1 MSNSLKTNKADLRPL
16 KQHKKFQTENR
27 TNMGRPDIVNES
39 KHQQLPTADQDNRT
53 FLYTTEDI
61 FNRQSPGYALSDEK
75 RADFGH
81 MIMSLKEAFSALP
94 RDIRNRIPP
103 ENTLPDEKSV
113 GGRQLEGSDSE
124 RSTGFKKKDKPAI
137 DEESVIKAT
146 KHARSFKRLFEQVPT
161 DVLQWWPELCA
172 LEVSALRGKDILHHN
187 PHLLDSG
194 VLSQDILIIFRE
206 LREIHLESSARSVD
220 ILCELELEEAEATS
234 L

>member
-81 MIMSLKEAFSALP
+81 MIMSLKEASSALP

-103 ENTLPDEKSV
+103 KTPCRTKRV
-113 GGRQLEGSDSE
+113 LE
-124 RSTGFKKKDKPAI
+124 DKPAI

-172 LEVSALRGKDILHHN
+172 LEVSALRGKDILHRN